1 MHTLSYVFGGVGLLL
16 LGGGGSVFFSEIQ
29 SGCVPLSG
37 IVKPAV
43 FIPLIAALVGMMM
56 FCVALF
62 IP

>member
-1 MHTLSYVFGGVGLLL
+1 VHTFSYVCGGVGLLL
-16 LGGGGSVFFSEIQ
+16 LGGGASIFFSEIQ

-43 FIPLIAALVGMMM
+43 FIPLFAALAGMVM